1 MGLFNF
7 FRRKKVEAKTTE
19 PPSQEHLE
27 FAKRA
32 RGILGEAL
40 EQFGFELHHEEV
52 KKDFTILTYRHA
64 KRYIKVSATTHW
76 HDHPSHY
83 NIIMGT
89 GDSEDAFEYRWNSIA
104 LWRLK
109 TELAPTTEAA
119 SYPFPF
125 DEKIE
130 TSLLHAKEDL
140 LQYGDSFLN
149 NDLTL
154 FHKIRK
160 EQNEKSEPIKILTP
174 DKNGKYKAT
183 NEPKS
188 AKQKKRFS

>member
-1 MGLFNF
+1 MPLFNF
-7 FRRKKVEAKTTE
+7 FKRKKTLSKTTE

-27 FAKRA
+27 IAKSA
-32 RGILGEAL
+32 RDILGEVI
-40 EQFGFELHHEEV
+40 EPFGFQLHREEV
-52 KKDFTILTYRHA
+52 EKEFTTLTYRHA
-64 KRYIKVSATTHW
+64 KRYIKLSATTHW

-83 NIIMGT
+83 NIILGE
-89 GDSEDAFEYRWNSIA
+89 GDSEDVFEYRWNSVA

-109 TELAPTTEAA
+109 KELDPTAKA
-119 SYPFPF
+119 KSYPFPF
-125 DEKIE
+125 DDKVEP
-130 TSLLHAKEDL
+130 SLIHAKEEL

-160 EQNEKSEPIKILTP
+160 EQNEDAEPIKVYTRNK
-174 DKNGKYKAT
+174 DGKFVVS